1 MVGRLLAHTHSRSA
15 VFGGDDLTDANLPPP
30 STLAA
35 QLVRNHVE
43 TARGVHQPDT
53 TVPFRQ
59 LLQELLNKTSVPE
72 TDVEVNHK
80 LIKVVVEAGLDVLFQ
95 DNPFPQWGFL
105 LPQAVDSLAV
115 IQSTIQRQP
124 EILFQGG
131 PQPNLEQHPHL
142 LLWLFPKL
150 LMISKHSKG
159 DQLQASLASLL
170 SSLVLALSKTLDLWP
185 HAKAVLHM
193 LRDCV
198 TDVFLLLQDNRI
210 FSKSSPQ
217 VPGVLLPPAR
227 STSSAWP
234 ATEDE
239 SALLLGHQIITND
252 ALSAIRIQLLL
263 VSTLRD
269 IASTRA
275 ALSQFQTST
284 VPLHKWLFDS
294 VGCLSRILF
303 QHKSWLDQHS
313 FFSLFALQIMR
324 LHNICLNGSIDASP
338 RSRISYLLGNLCEF
352 CSKLIVYEG
361 KSPLDNEL
369 QRKLASTLELL
380 VDRLNSD
387 YAYIIEE
394 FLLPSIRVFALDTSK
409 FETATESLRQVLEKY
424 LSRHD
429 TKGQVFGQNGSADQ
443 ADTVMRDD
451 APLPSNEA
459 TFSQPAPSSR
469 SLRVGLVSASKPDH
483 MSNGQSED
491 LYQTLK
497 RRVAILLGR
506 ESDTTPGGQ
515 KHDAVTCY
523 ASMPEEQRSKFWRMI
538 GSCACAATNNMH
550 NGRCSVCDGDRRLRQ
565 EPAKNTW
572 EENDRSEDWTEM
584 FLLLTELF
592 ESQDLQLSNRDRV
605 LAILAIR
612 SLVLHNK
619 DPTYLDLGNSFLAEW
634 CLKYLH
640 SSSRELRIAA
650 GRTLATFL
658 REGLPVD
665 LRNKN
670 RQLALNFL
678 RALSTKDIVGQHET
692 LILAWGRVAVVC
704 GEKELNLALL
714 RLVDYLGHPN
724 SLVCSV
730 AYSEL
735 EDIAETLS
743 LSPQTLLKPFYRS
756 IAVAVVQDL
765 TTKPQK
771 AQQLAEFLGMSVSHF
786 LLLTQRDTV
795 PFLVLT
801 RKKDILQ
808 RIASARSAETNIQ
821 DMCLQPPANLAAVI
835 STLLFQ
841 PSSDVEGNATR
852 CLAEVAPGFQS
863 SDLGSLV
870 RSNPV
875 LIACEM
881 LKAAGDEDESN
892 ASKAQQAIQIFA
904 MLVEGKPSHSK
915 PNAKTSRMVVSFFE
929 AHVLGIMTEF
939 SNSIDNALS
948 LSSSEKLRCV
958 KAIEQMI
965 ILAKSKVSVALP
977 QIRACLQS
985 AIDQPKLQDSALSA
999 WLTMV
1004 NVLEGDDVADMVDH
1018 TFALV
1023 AQHWNDL
1030 SSTLQ
1035 MKTHDTISE
1044 ILKTHS
1050 NVIREKL
1057 MTIPSL
1063 ASIPLM
1069 SKIGGEIQR
1078 LKKDERPEVHLRA
1091 FAKRLHDENVAIV
1104 TQGLRELVPWL
1115 GENQGF
1121 VHEAAVSEQPKT
1133 AIADIMRALLDVCT
1147 KYANTD
1153 SAVVDL
1159 SAQCIGIIGCLDPNR
1174 IDMISSKRQVLVL
1187 SNFEKASEVINWVA
1201 IMLEDVLVPAF
1212 KSSTN
1217 ARDQGFLAYVMQELV
1232 RFCGFNEAAAAR
1244 LRPSQ
1249 AGPAYNRWTEMT
1261 ESVRNTLTPFLSSRY
1276 LLNSNS
1282 SVQPGKRNYPVFA
1295 VGKRYSTWLREWAYD
1310 MLWRGKGDNAEMIF
1324 PILARIITR
1333 HDISIASFLLP
1344 YVALNIVLGGTV
1356 QEAKDVGIEMLTVL
1370 SSESLVES
1378 EREALRQCSEN
1389 VFTVLDYMSKWLQ
1402 EKKRTMA
1409 AHRTAAM
1416 RAGHALSEV
1425 EEAKDKGQ
1433 IESVESVI
1441 RSIPADII
1449 AQRAMECGS
1458 YARALFHWESYIR
1471 DQSQRQG
1478 NQDAKEHDAMFQ
1490 RLHSIYSQI
1499 DEPDGLDGISAHL
1512 NILSPEQQAF
1522 QHQRTGRWSAA
1533 QSWYELE
1540 LIKSP
1545 SNTNRQIDLLS
1556 CLRESGQYDQVLRYA
1571 SYYKGNSNAGEKS
1584 PLLSYMTEACW
1595 ITERFDTLKETLSG
1609 LPEENQ
1615 NDFNVGVGKVLLA
1628 MQEKDQDS
1636 TSIMINK
1643 LRNIVVK
1650 GITSVSG
1657 SSLQACHDVL
1667 LKLHIVYEIGALSGV
1682 LDVPSTQDSPS
1693 ASILG
1698 VMDKRLAVVGAYI
1711 TDKQYLLGIRR
1722 AVMRLSSVDFSDVS
1736 IGTSWLTTAR
1746 LARKTNVSSI
1756 AHYAVLNAF
1765 SCGDDAAK
1773 IEHARLLWKDDQHRQ
1788 AIQSLEG
1795 AIASNTFATYD
1806 QRMVDTSNPEEAQQ
1820 KQNMLS
1826 ARAHLLLAKWLDASG
1841 QTQATKI
1848 ASKYQYAARHHSR
1861 WEKGHYYLGKHYNML
1876 LDAAKILP
1884 ISKQPENYITGE
1896 LTKLVIENYLRSVP
1910 FGSKYWYQT
1919 IPKIITLWL
1928 DLGMECMQRTRN
1940 DAQAEVTAKRSH
1952 FLDLIHKQMRKYF
1965 DRIPPYIFYNAL
1977 PQMISRITHP
1987 NPKVYEILQMI
1998 ISKIVSSHP
2007 SQALWF
2013 LLAVCKASV
2022 PDRASRGVA
2031 IINKLKDPKTRPK
2044 NESASLDLRIMITHG
2059 QKLSDG
2065 LLQAC
2070 EIHIETRSANVSLSK
2085 DLNFNHKLAPNPLV
2099 IPLESTLTANAP
2111 VVQDAFH
2118 IRKFVAFAQERITI
2132 QSFSD
2137 EVLVLNSLQRPRKL
2151 TVRGSDGKQYGLLC
2165 KPKDDL
2171 RKDQRLMEFN
2181 TMINR
2186 ALRRDTES
2194 SKRRLYIK
2202 TYGVTPLSE
2211 ESGTIE
2217 WVEGIKP
2224 LRDILLKLYQ
2234 RKGVQPNYNELRV
2247 FLSEA
2252 SASPAN
2258 VDIFNEKV
2266 LKVFPSILHEWFAE
2280 MFPEPDSWFAA
2291 RLRYARS
2298 AAVMSMVGHV
2308 LGLGDRHGENI
2319 LLQEDTGG
2327 VFHVDFNCLFDKGLT
2342 FEKPELV
2349 PFRLTHNMIA
2359 AMGAYG
2365 YEGPFRKSA
2374 ELTLGLLRQHQ
2385 DTLMN
2390 ILETFLHDPTTDF
2403 IGKKKRTT
2411 PGVPDTPQEVLE
2423 SISQKLKGFLRGETV
2438 PLSVEGH
2445 VNALIGQATDPW
2457 NLCQMYIGWCAFL

>member
-1 MVGRLLAHTHSRSA
+1 MVGRLLAHSHGRGAAS
-15 VFGGDDLTDANLPPP
+15 FGGDDLTDANLPPP

-35 QLVRNHVE
+35 QLVKNHVD
-43 TARGVHQPDT
+43 TARGLNQEDT
-53 TVPFRQ
+53 TVTFRQ
-59 LLQELLNKTSVPE
+59 LLQEILNKTSVPE
-72 TDVEVNHK
+72 TDVDVNHK
-80 LIKVVVEAGLDVLFQ
+80 LIKVVVEAGLDVLFH
-95 DNPFPQWGFL
+95 DDPFAQWDFL
-105 LPQAVDSLAV
+105 IPQAIDSLAV
-115 IQSTIQRQP
+115 IEFTIQRQP
-124 EILFQGG
+124 DILFHNASAT
-131 PQPNLEQHPHL
+131 PDQHPHL

-159 DQLQASLASLL
+159 PQLQHSLASLL
-170 SSLVLALSKTLDLWP
+170 CSLVLSLSKSLDLWP
-185 HAKAVLHM
+185 YAKALLQM
-193 LRDCV
+193 LRDCA
-198 TDVFLLLQDNRI
+198 TDLFSLLQDSRI
-210 FSKSSPQ
+210 FSKSAASIPT
-217 VPGVLLPPAR
+217 VLLPPVR
-227 STSSAWP
+227 NTLNVWP
-234 ATEDE
+234 QPEDNA
-239 SALLLGHQIITND
+239 ALSLGQQLSIND
-252 ALSAIRIQLLL
+252 PLSAIRIQLLL
-263 VSTLRD
+263 VSTLKN
-269 IASTRA
+269 IASAKSTLTR
-275 ALSQFQTST
+275 SQTST
-284 VPLHKWLFDS
+284 FPLYKWVSDS
-294 VGCLSRILF
+294 VAALSRILF
-303 QHKSWLDQHS
+303 QHKSWFEQHS
-313 FFSLFALQIMR
+313 FFSKFALQIVR
-324 LHNICLNGSIDASP
+324 LQNFVLDGSADPTTHN
-338 RSRISYLLGNLCEF
+338 RISYRLGSLCDS
-352 CSKLIVYEG
+352 CSKLIIHDG
-361 KSPLDNEL
+361 NSLHDDEL
-369 QRKLASTLELL
+369 QKELASTIEKLINLYDAE
-380 VDRLNSD
+380 
-387 YAYIIEE
+387 YGYIIEE
-394 FLLPSIRVFALDTSK
+394 FLLPSVRALARDSSK
-409 FETATESLRQVLEKY
+409 FEALDEILQRVVRQCLESHDKRDEADVIMSDDTSELQPKVLALQPATKRRRLQVLRG
-424 LSRHD
+424 S
-429 TKGQVFGQNGSADQ
+429 GQKA
-443 ADTVMRDD
+443 
-451 APLPSNEA
+451 
-459 TFSQPAPSSR
+459 SS
-469 SLRVGLVSASKPDH
+469 SE
-483 MSNGQSED
+483 SED
-491 LYQTLK
+491 IYQKLK
-497 RRVAILLGR
+497 RRLATFLAKG
-506 ESDTTPGGQ
+506 DTMATN
-515 KHDAVTCY
+515 DYDVVTNY
-523 ASMPEEQRSKFWRMI
+523 ASMTDEQRSMFWRTI
-538 GSCACAATNNMH
+538 GSCACAATNNFH
-550 NGRCSVCDGDRRLRQ
+550 NSQCSICDGERRLRH
-565 EPAKNTW
+565 EPDKNTW
-572 EENDRSEDWTEM
+572 EENNRADDWNELFQM
-584 FLLLTELF
+584 LTELF
-592 ESQDLQLSNRDRV
+592 ESQDLHLSDRHRV

-612 SLVLHNK
+612 SIVLHNRN
-619 DPTYLDLGNSFLAEW
+619 PRELDLGTSFLGEY
-634 CLKYLH
+634 CLKYLQ

-650 GRTLATFL
+650 GRTMAAFL
-658 REGLPVD
+658 REGLPIEI
-665 LRNKN
+665 RNKN
-670 RQLALNFL
+670 RQVALNFL

-692 LILAWGRVAVVC
+692 LILAWGRVAVSRVC

-724 SLVCSV
+724 SLICSL

-735 EDIAETLS
+735 EDIAEALS

-756 IAVAVVQDL
+756 IAVAVIQDL

-771 AQQLAEFLGMSVSHF
+771 AQQLSEFLGMSVSHF

-801 RKKDILQ
+801 KKKDILR
-808 RIASARSAETNIQ
+808 RIASARSAETSIQ
-821 DMCLQPPANLAAVI
+821 DICLQPPANLAAVI
-835 STLLFQ
+835 STLLYQ

-852 CLAEVAPGFQS
+852 CLAEIAPGFQN
-863 SDLGSLV
+863 SDLGSLI
-870 RSNPV
+870 RSDPV

-881 LKAAGDEDESN
+881 LKTAGDEDDSN
-892 ASKAQQAIQIFA
+892 ASKQAQQAIQIFT
-904 MLVEGKPSHSK
+904 MLVEGKPSHTKSS
-915 PNAKTSRMVVSFFE
+915 AKTNRMVISFFE
-929 AHVLGIMTEF
+929 AHILGIMTEF
-939 SNSIDNALS
+939 SNSIDNTLS
-948 LSSSEKLRCV
+948 LSTSEKLRCV

-985 AIDQPKLQDSALSA
+985 AIDQRQLQESALSA
-999 WLTMV
+999 WLTLV
-1004 NVLEGDDVADMVDH
+1004 SVLEGDDVADMIDH

-1023 AQHWNDL
+1023 AQHWDGL
-1030 SSTLQ
+1030 SSPLQ
-1035 MKTHDTISE
+1035 KKIHDTISE
-1044 ILKTHS
+1044 IVKTHS

-1069 SKIGGEIQR
+1069 SKIGLEIQR
-1078 LKKDERPEVHLRA
+1078 LRKDERPDVHLRA

-1121 VHEAAVSEQPKT
+1121 VHEAAVSEQPKA
-1133 AIADIMRALLDVCT
+1133 AIADVMRALLDVCT
-1147 KYANTD
+1147 KYADHD
-1153 SAVVDL
+1153 STVVDL
-1159 SAQCIGIIGCLDPNR
+1159 GAQCIGIIGCLDPNSV
-1174 IDMISSKRQVLVL
+1174 DMSSSKRQVLVL

-1201 IMLEDVLVPAF
+1201 VMLEDVLVPAF
-1212 KSSTN
+1212 RSSTN

-1232 RFCGFNEAAAAR
+1232 RFCGFNEAATAR

-1249 AGPAYNRWTEMT
+1249 AGPAHNRWAEMT

-1282 SVQPGKRNYPVFA
+1282 SVQPGKRNYPVFGI
-1295 VGKRYSTWLREWAYD
+1295 GKRHSTWLREWAYD
-1310 MLWRGKGDNAEMIF
+1310 MMWRGKGDNAEMVF
-1324 PILARIITR
+1324 PILARIINR

-1356 QEAKDVGIEMLTVL
+1356 QEAKDVGVEMLTVL
-1370 SSESLVES
+1370 STESSVES
-1378 EREALRQCSEN
+1378 EKEALRQCSEN
-1389 VFTVLDYMSKWLQ
+1389 VFAVLDYMSKWLQ

-1409 AHRTAAM
+1409 AYRTAAL
-1416 RAGHALSEV
+1416 RAGHAPSEI
-1425 EEAKDKGQ
+1425 EEAKDIGQ

-1441 RSIPADII
+1441 NSIPADII

-1471 DQSQRQG
+1471 SESRRQT
-1478 NQDAKEHDAMFQ
+1478 NQNAKEHDAMFQ

-1533 QSWYELE
+1533 QSWYEFE
-1540 LIKSP
+1540 LVKEPYNAS
-1545 SNTNRQIDLLS
+1545 RQIDLLS
-1556 CLRESGQYDQVLRYA
+1556 CLRESGQHDQVLRYA
-1571 SYYKGNSNAGEKS
+1571 SFYNQKSNQGDKGT
-1584 PLLSYMTEACW
+1584 LLSYITEACW
-1595 ITERFDTLKETLSG
+1595 TTERFDTLKESLAGLSA
-1609 LPEENQ
+1609 ETQ
-1615 NDFNVGVGKVLLA
+1615 TDFNVGVARVLLA
-1628 MQEKDQDS
+1628 MQEKDQDEV
-1636 TSIMINK
+1636 SIRVNK

-1667 LKLHIVYEIGALSGV
+1667 LKLHIVYEIGALSGAI
-1682 LDVPSTQDSPS
+1682 DVPAAQDT
-1693 ASILG
+1693 AATSILA
-1698 VMDKRLAVVGAYI
+1698 VMDKRLAVIGSYI
-1711 TDKQYLLGIRR
+1711 SDKQYLLGIRR
-1722 AVMRLSSVDFSDVS
+1722 AVMRLSSVDFSSVS
-1736 IGTSWLTTAR
+1736 IGSSWLMTAR
-1746 LARKTNVSSI
+1746 LARKTNVSAV
-1756 AHYAVLNAF
+1756 AHNAILNAF

-1841 QTQATKI
+1841 QTQATKV
-1848 ASKYQYAARHHSR
+1848 ASKYQYAARHYSR

-1876 LDAAKILP
+1876 LDAGKTLP
-1884 ISKQPENYITGE
+1884 VHKQSEPFLSGE

-1928 DLGMECMQRTRN
+1928 DLGMDCMQRTRN
-1940 DAQAEVTAKRSH
+1940 DQADVTAKRSH
-1952 FLDLIHKQMRKYF
+1952 WLDAIHKQMRKYF

-1987 NPKVYEILQMI
+1987 NPKVYEVLAMI
-1998 ISKIVSSHP
+1998 IQKIVSTHP

-2013 LLAVCKASV
+2013 LLAVCKASAS
-2022 PDRASRGVA
+2022 DRASRGVA
-2031 IINKLKDPKTRPK
+2031 IINKLKDPKNRPK
-2044 NESASLDLRIMITHG
+2044 NESAGLDLRMMITHG

-2151 TVRGSDGKQYGLLC
+2151 TVRGSDGKLYGLLC

-2186 ALRRDTES
+2186 ALKRDTES

-2252 SASPAN
+2252 SSNIAN
-2258 VDIFNEKV
+2258 VDIFTEKV
-2266 LKVFPSILHEWFAE
+2266 LSVFPSILHEWFAE

-2411 PGVPDTPQEVLE
+2411 PGVPDTPQEVLD
-2423 SISQKLKGFLRGETV
+2423 SISGKLKGFLRGETV

-2445 VNALIGQATDPW
+2445 VSALIQQATDPW

>member
-1 MVGRLLAHTHSRSA
+1 MVGRLLANSHNRANAS
-15 VFGGDDLTDANLPPP
+15 FGGDDLTDANLPPP

-43 TARGVHQPDT
+43 TARGVQQTDT
-53 TVPFRQ
+53 TATFRQ
-59 LLQELLNKTSVPE
+59 LLQELLNKNSAPE
-72 TDVEVNHK
+72 SDLEVNHK

-95 DNPFPQWGFL
+95 DDPFPQWDFL

-115 IQSTIQRQP
+115 IQSTIQTQP
-124 EILFQGG
+124 DILFHHAS
-131 PQPNLEQHPHL
+131 PSNPEQHPHL

-150 LMISKHSKG
+150 LMVAKHSKG
-159 DQLQASLASLL
+159 DQLQGPLASLL
-170 SSLVLALSKTLDLWP
+170 SSLVMSLTKTLDLWP
-185 HAKAVLHM
+185 HAKALLQM
-193 LRDCV
+193 LRDCI
-198 TDVFLLLQDNRI
+198 TDILLLLQDSRA
-210 FSKSSPQ
+210 FSKPSSQ
-217 VPGVLLPPAR
+217 VPPVLLPPAR
-227 STSSAWP
+227 STFGAWP
-234 ATEDE
+234 TPKN
-239 SALLLGHQIITND
+239 SVALTLGHQLSIND
-252 ALSAIRIQLLL
+252 ALSATRIQLLL
-263 VSTLRD
+263 ISALRNIATAKFTL
-269 IASTRA
+269 TR
-275 ALSQFQTST
+275 LQTST
-284 VPLHKWLFDS
+284 FPLHKWIFDS
-294 VGCLSRILF
+294 VTSMNRILF
-303 QHKSWLDQHS
+303 QNKSWFEQQL
-313 FFSLFALQIMR
+313 FFSQFALQVVR
-324 LHNICLNGSIDASP
+324 LQTFVLNGPSDPTARNRVAYMLSSVCECC
-338 RSRISYLLGNLCEF
+338 SR
-352 CSKLIVYEG
+352 LIMYEG
-361 KSPLDNEL
+361 RSPLDVGL
-369 QRKLASTLELL
+369 QQELASTINHM
-380 VDRLNSD
+380 VDCYAAD

-394 FLLPSIRVFALDTSK
+394 FLLPSVGAFARDTSK
-409 FETATESLRQVLEKY
+409 FEATSEPLRQVAEKC
-424 LSRHD
+424 SKMHD
-429 TKGQVFGQNGSADQ
+429 MNNQITERT
-443 ADTVMRDD
+443 DTIMSDHDLQTHIETPV
-451 APLPSNEA
+451 LP
-459 TFSQPAPSSR
+459 TQPSSQFLAHPK
-469 SLRVGLVSASKPDH
+469 SLRAGLHNACSPTPKVSNVHSGDP
-483 MSNGQSED
+483 
-491 LYQTLK
+491 YQTL
-497 RRVAILLGR
+497 RRKVAILMGKGDTNGR
-506 ESDTTPGGQ
+506 Q
-515 KHDAVTCY
+515 NDAVTCY
-523 ASMPEEQRSKFWRMI
+523 ASMSEDQQTMFWQIVR
-538 GSCACAATNNMH
+538 SCACAATNNLH
-550 NGRCSVCDGDRRLRQ
+550 SGKCSVCDGDHRLRQ
-565 EPAKNTW
+565 EPDRNTW
-572 EENDRSEDWTEM
+572 EDNDRAEDWTEM
-584 FLLLTELF
+584 FLMLTELF
-592 ESQDLQLSNRDRV
+592 ESQDLQLSNRHRV
-605 LAILAIR
+605 LAILAVR
-612 SLVLHNK
+612 SIVLHNR

-640 SSSRELRIAA
+640 SSSRELRLAA
-650 GRTLATFL
+650 GRTLAAFL
-658 REGLPVD
+658 REGLPVE

-724 SLVCSV
+724 SLVCSL

-756 IAVAVVQDL
+756 IAVAVIQDL

-771 AQQLAEFLGMSVSHF
+771 AQQLSEFLGMSVSHF
-786 LLLTQRDTV
+786 LLLTQKDTV

-801 RKKDILQ
+801 RKKDVLQ
-808 RIASARSAETNIQ
+808 RVASARSANTSIQ

-835 STLLFQ
+835 STLLYQ

-852 CLAEVAPGFQS
+852 CLAEIAPGFQS
-863 SDLGSLV
+863 SDLGSLA

-881 LKAAGDEDESN
+881 LKTAGDEDELN
-892 ASKAQQAIQIFA
+892 APKAQQAIQIFI

-915 PNAKTSRMVVSFFE
+915 QNAKANRVVVGFFE
-929 AHVLGIMTEF
+929 AHILGIMTEF
-939 SNSIDNALS
+939 SNSIDNSLS

-958 KAIEQMI
+958 RAIEQMI

-985 AIDQPKLQDSALSA
+985 AIDQPKLQESALSA
-999 WLTMV
+999 WLTLV
-1004 NVLEGDDVADMVDH
+1004 AVLEGDDFADMVDH

-1023 AQHWNDL
+1023 AQHWNGL
-1030 SSTLQ
+1030 SSSLQ
-1035 MKTHDTISE
+1035 MNIHDTISE
-1044 ILKTHS
+1044 MVKTHS

-1069 SKIGGEIQR
+1069 SKIGLEIQR
-1078 LKKDERPEVHLRA
+1078 LKKDERPDVHLRA

-1104 TQGLRELVPWL
+1104 TQGLLELVPWL

-1121 VHEAAVSEQPKT
+1121 VHEAAVSEQPKA
-1133 AIADIMRALLDVCT
+1133 AIADVMRALLDVCT
-1147 KYANTD
+1147 RYANHD
-1153 SAVVDL
+1153 STVVDL
-1159 SAQCIGIIGCLDPNR
+1159 SAQCIGIIGCLDANSVE
-1174 IDMISSKRQVLVL
+1174 MSSSKRQVLVL

-1212 KSSTN
+1212 RSSTN

-1232 RFCGFNEAAAAR
+1232 RFCGFNEAATAR

-1276 LLNSNS
+1276 LLKIS
-1282 SVQPGKRNYPVFA
+1282 SEQPGKRDYPVFVA
-1295 VGKRYSTWLREWAYD
+1295 GKCHSTWLREWAYD
-1310 MLWRGKGDNAEMIF
+1310 MMWRGKGDNAEMVF
-1324 PILARIITR
+1324 PILARIINR

-1344 YVALNIVLGGTV
+1344 YAALNIVLGGTV
-1356 QEAKDVGIEMLTVL
+1356 QEAKDVGVEMLTVL
-1370 SSESLVES
+1370 STESVVES
-1378 EREALRQCSEN
+1378 ERVSLRQCSEN
-1389 VFTVLDYMSKWLQ
+1389 VFAVLDYMSKWLQ

-1409 AHRTAAM
+1409 SYRTAAI
-1416 RAGHALSEV
+1416 RAGHPISEM
-1425 EEAKDKGQ
+1425 EEVKDVGQ

-1458 YARALFHWESYIR
+1458 YARALFHWESHIR
-1471 DQSQRQG
+1471 EQSQRQEK
-1478 NQDAKEHDAMFQ
+1478 QDAKEHDAMFQ

-1512 NILSPEQQAF
+1512 NILSPEQQAY

-1540 LIKSP
+1540 LIKKP
-1545 SNTNRQIDLLS
+1545 SDTNRQIDLLS

-1571 SYYKGNSNAGEKS
+1571 SYYNSNPSQAEKN
-1584 PLLSYMTEACW
+1584 PLLSYITEACW
-1595 ITERFDTLKETLSG
+1595 TTERFDTLKEVLAG

-1615 NDFNVGVGKVLLA
+1615 SEFNVGVAKVLLA
-1628 MQEKDQDS
+1628 MQEKNQDEVS
-1636 TSIMINK
+1636 NTINN
-1643 LRNIVVK
+1643 LRNSVVK
-1650 GITSVSG
+1650 GVTSVSG

-1667 LKLHIVYEIGALSGV
+1667 LKLHIVYEIGALSGATK
-1682 LDVPSTQDSPS
+1682 VPTTQEPGPT
-1693 ASILG
+1693 SILA
-1698 VMDKRLAVVGAYI
+1698 VMDKRLAVVGSYI
-1711 TDKQYLLGIRR
+1711 SDKQYLLGIRR
-1722 AVMRLSSVDFSDVS
+1722 AVMRLSNIDFSSVS

-1746 LARKTNVSSI
+1746 LARKTNVSTI

-1795 AIASNTFATYD
+1795 AIASDTFATYD
-1806 QRMVDTSNPEEAQQ
+1806 QRMMDTSNPEEAQQ

-1841 QTQATKI
+1841 QTQATKVTV
-1848 ASKYQYAARHHSR
+1848 KYQYAARHYSR

-1876 LDAAKILP
+1876 LDAGKTLPVAKQSDHF
-1884 ISKQPENYITGE
+1884 ISGE

-1928 DLGMECMQRTRN
+1928 DLGMECMQRTRS
-1940 DAQAEVTAKRSH
+1940 DGQAEVTAKRSH
-1952 FLDLIHKQMRKYF
+1952 WLDAVHKQMRKYF

-1987 NPKVYEILQMI
+1987 NPKVYEVLQMI
-1998 ISKIVSSHP
+1998 ISKIVSTHP

-2022 PDRASRGVA
+2022 PDRASRGTA
-2031 IINKLKDPKTRPK
+2031 IISKLKDPKNRPK
-2044 NESASLDLRIMITHG
+2044 NESAGLDLRVMITHG

-2070 EIHIETRSANVSLSK
+2070 EIHIETRSANVGLSK

-2118 IRKFVAFAQERITI
+2118 IRKFVAFSQERITI

-2186 ALRRDTES
+2186 ALKRDTES
-2194 SKRRLYIK
+2194 NKRRLYIK

-2252 SASPAN
+2252 SANPAN
-2258 VDIFNEKV
+2258 VDIFTDKV
-2266 LKVFPSILHEWFAE
+2266 LKVFPSILHEWFTE

-2411 PGVPDTPQEVLE
+2411 PGVPDTPQEVLD
-2423 SISQKLKGFLRGETV
+2423 SISSKLKGFLRGETI

>member
-1 MVGRLLAHTHSRSA
+1 M
-15 VFGGDDLTDANLPPP
+15 
-30 STLAA
+30 
-35 QLVRNHVE
+35 
-43 TARGVHQPDT
+43 
-53 TVPFRQ
+53 
-59 LLQELLNKTSVPE
+59 
-72 TDVEVNHK
+72 
-80 LIKVVVEAGLDVLFQ
+80 
-95 DNPFPQWGFL
+95 
-105 LPQAVDSLAV
+105 
-115 IQSTIQRQP
+115 
-124 EILFQGG
+124 
-131 PQPNLEQHPHL
+131 
-142 LLWLFPKL
+142 
-150 LMISKHSKG
+150 
-159 DQLQASLASLL
+159 
-170 SSLVLALSKTLDLWP
+170 
-185 HAKAVLHM
+185 
-193 LRDCV
+193 
-198 TDVFLLLQDNRI
+198 
-210 FSKSSPQ
+210 
-217 VPGVLLPPAR
+217 
-227 STSSAWP
+227 
-234 ATEDE
+234 
-239 SALLLGHQIITND
+239 
-252 ALSAIRIQLLL
+252 
-263 VSTLRD
+263 
-269 IASTRA
+269 
-275 ALSQFQTST
+275 
-284 VPLHKWLFDS
+284 
-294 VGCLSRILF
+294 
-303 QHKSWLDQHS
+303 
-313 FFSLFALQIMR
+313 
-324 LHNICLNGSIDASP
+324 
-338 RSRISYLLGNLCEF
+338 
-352 CSKLIVYEG
+352 
-361 KSPLDNEL
+361 
-369 QRKLASTLELL
+369 
-380 VDRLNSD
+380 
-387 YAYIIEE
+387 
-394 FLLPSIRVFALDTSK
+394 
-409 FETATESLRQVLEKY
+409 
-424 LSRHD
+424 
-429 TKGQVFGQNGSADQ
+429 
-443 ADTVMRDD
+443 
-451 APLPSNEA
+451 
-459 TFSQPAPSSR
+459 
-469 SLRVGLVSASKPDH
+469 
-483 MSNGQSED
+483 
-491 LYQTLK
+491 
-497 RRVAILLGR
+497 
-506 ESDTTPGGQ
+506 
-515 KHDAVTCY
+515 
-523 ASMPEEQRSKFWRMI
+523 
-538 GSCACAATNNMH
+538 
-550 NGRCSVCDGDRRLRQ
+550 
-565 EPAKNTW
+565 
-572 EENDRSEDWTEM
+572 
-584 FLLLTELF
+584 LTELF
-592 ESQDLQLSNRDRV
+592 ESQDLQLSDRNRV

-612 SLVLHNK
+612 SIVLHNRN
-619 DPTYLDLGNSFLAEW
+619 PNELELGKSFLAES

-640 SSSRELRIAA
+640 SSSRELRVAA
-650 GRTLATFL
+650 GRTLAAFL
-658 REGLPVD
+658 REGLPTEI
-665 LRNKN
+665 RNNN
-670 RQLALNFL
+670 RQVALKFL
-678 RALSTKDIVGQHET
+678 RALSTKDIIGQHET

-724 SLVCSV
+724 SLICSL

-743 LSPQTLLKPFYRS
+743 FSPQTLLKPFYRS
-756 IAVAVVQDL
+756 VAVAVIQDL

-771 AQQLAEFLGMSVSHF
+771 AQQLSEFLGMSVSHF

-801 RKKDILQ
+801 KKKDILQ
-808 RIASARSAETNIQ
+808 RIASARSAETSIQ
-821 DMCLQPPANLAAVI
+821 DICLQPPANLAAVI
-835 STLLFQ
+835 STLLYQ
-841 PSSDVEGNATR
+841 SSGDVEGNATR

-863 SDLGSLV
+863 NDLGSLV

-881 LKAAGDEDESN
+881 LKTAGDEDASN
-892 ASKAQQAIQIFA
+892 ASKAHQAIQIFA
-904 MLVEGKPSHSK
+904 MLVEGKPTHSK
-915 PNAKTSRMVVSFFE
+915 PNAKTNRMIISFFE
-929 AHVLGIMTEF
+929 AHILGIMTEF
-939 SNSIDNALS
+939 SNSIDNTLS
-948 LSSSEKLRCV
+948 LSPSEKLRCV

-985 AIDQPKLQDSALSA
+985 AIDQPQLQEAALSA
-999 WLTMV
+999 WLTLV
-1004 NVLEGDDVADMVDH
+1004 QVLEGDDVADMVDH

-1023 AQHWNDL
+1023 AQHWDGL
-1030 SSTLQ
+1030 SSVLQ
-1035 MKTHDTISE
+1035 MKIHDTISGMV
-1044 ILKTHS
+1044 KTHS

-1069 SKIGGEIQR
+1069 SKIGLEIQR

-1121 VHEAAVSEQPKT
+1121 VHEAAVSEQPKAT
-1133 AIADIMRALLDVCT
+1133 IANLMRALLDVCT
-1147 KYANTD
+1147 RYADHD
-1153 SAVVDL
+1153 STVVDL
-1159 SAQCIGIIGCLDPNR
+1159 SAQCIGIIGCLDPNNV
-1174 IDMISSKRQVLVL
+1174 DMSSSKRQVLVL
-1187 SNFEKASEVINWVA
+1187 SNFEKATEVINWVA

-1212 KSSTN
+1212 RSSTN
-1217 ARDQGFLAYVMQELV
+1217 ARDQSFLAYVMQELV
-1232 RFCGFNEAAAAR
+1232 RFCGFNEAATAR

-1249 AGPAYNRWTEMT
+1249 AGPAHNRWSEMT

-1276 LLNSNS
+1276 LLNSSS
-1282 SVQPGKRNYPVFA
+1282 SVQPKKRSYPVFA
-1295 VGKRYSTWLREWAYD
+1295 IEKRHSTWLREWAYD
-1310 MLWRGKGDNAEMIF
+1310 MLWRGKGDNAEMVF

-1356 QEAKDVGIEMLTVL
+1356 QEAKDIGVEMLTVL
-1370 SSESLVES
+1370 STESIVES
-1378 EREALRQCSEN
+1378 EKEALRQCSEN
-1389 VFTVLDYMSKWLQ
+1389 VFAVLDYMSKWLQ

-1409 AHRTAAM
+1409 AYRTAAL
-1416 RAGHALSEV
+1416 RAGHPPSEL
-1425 EEAKDKGQ
+1425 EEVKDVGQ
-1433 IESVESVI
+1433 IESVESII

-1471 DQSQRQG
+1471 SESQRQT

-1533 QSWYELE
+1533 QSWYEFE
-1540 LIKSP
+1540 LVKEP
-1545 SNTNRQIDLLS
+1545 SNISRQIDLLS
-1556 CLRESGQYDQVLRYA
+1556 CLKESGQYDQVLRYA
-1571 SYYKGNSNAGEKS
+1571 SFYNGNSSQGGKNT
-1584 PLLSYMTEACW
+1584 LLSYITEACW
-1595 ITERFDTLKETLSG
+1595 TTERFDTLKDALSD
-1609 LPEENQ
+1609 LSEESQ
-1615 NDFNVGVGKVLLA
+1615 TDFNVGVARVLLA
-1628 MQEKDQDS
+1628 MQEKKQDAVS
-1636 TSIMINK
+1636 AMVNN
-1643 LRNIVVK
+1643 LRNTVVK
-1650 GITSVSG
+1650 GITSVSA

-1667 LKLHIVYEIGALSGV
+1667 LKLHIVYEIGALSGAV
-1682 LDVPSTQDSPS
+1682 HVPVAQDPAAS
-1693 ASILG
+1693 SILA
-1698 VMDKRLAVVGAYI
+1698 VMDKRLAVVGSYI
-1711 TDKQYLLGIRR
+1711 SDKQYLLGIRR
-1722 AVMRLSSVDFSDVS
+1722 AVMRLSSVDFSKVS
-1736 IGTSWLTTAR
+1736 IGSSWLTTAR
-1746 LARKTNVSSI
+1746 LARKTNVSTV

-1765 SCGDDAAK
+1765 NCGDDAAK

-1788 AIQSLEG
+1788 AIRSLEG
-1795 AIASNTFATYD
+1795 AIASNTFATHD
-1806 QRMVDTSNPEEAQQ
+1806 QKAIDTSNSDEAQQ

-1841 QTQATKI
+1841 QTQATKVVV
-1848 ASKYQYAARHHSR
+1848 KYQYAARHYSR

-1876 LDAAKILP
+1876 LDASKTLP
-1884 ISKQPENYITGE
+1884 AHKQSDPFVSGE

-1928 DLGMECMQRTRN
+1928 DLGMDCIQKTRN
-1940 DAQAEVTAKRSH
+1940 DAQSEVMVKRSSW
-1952 FLDLIHKQMRKYF
+1952 LDAIHKQMKKYF

-1987 NPKVYEILQMI
+1987 NTKVYEVLSTI
-1998 ISKIVSSHP
+1998 IQKIVTAHP

-2013 LLAVCKASV
+2013 VLAVCKASA

-2031 IINKLKDPKTRPK
+2031 IINKLKDPKNRPK
-2044 NESASLDLRIMITHG
+2044 NESAGLDLRVMITHG

-2186 ALRRDTES
+2186 ALKRDTES

-2247 FLSEA
+2247 FLGEA
-2252 SASPAN
+2252 SANPAN
-2258 VDIFNEKV
+2258 VDIFTEKV

-2411 PGVPDTPQEVLE
+2411 VGVPETPQEVLD
-2423 SISQKLKGFLRGETV
+2423 SVSGKLKGFLRGETV

>member
-1 MVGRLLAHTHSRSA
+1 MVGRLLAHSHGRGAASI
-15 VFGGDDLTDANLPPP
+15 GGDDLTDANLPPP

-35 QLVRNHVE
+35 QLVKNHVD
-43 TARGVHQPDT
+43 TARGLNQPDT
-53 TVPFRQ
+53 TVTFRQ
-59 LLQELLNKTSVPE
+59 LLQEILSKSSVPE
-72 TDVEVNHK
+72 TDVDVNHK

-95 DNPFPQWGFL
+95 DDPFAQWDFL
-105 LPQAVDSLAV
+105 IPQAIDSLAV

-124 EILFQGG
+124 DILFHNASTNSDQ
-131 PQPNLEQHPHL
+131 NPHL

-150 LMISKHSKG
+150 LMLSKHPKG
-159 DQLQASLASLL
+159 AQLQESLVSLL
-170 SSLVLALSKTLDLWP
+170 SSLVLSLSKTLDLWP
-185 HAKAVLHM
+185 YAKALLTM
-193 LRDCV
+193 LRDCA
-198 TDVFLLLQDNRI
+198 TDLFVLLQDSRVC
-210 FSKSSPQ
+210 SKSAVQ
-217 VPGVLLPPAR
+217 VPAVLLPPVRNA
-227 STSSAWP
+227 
-234 ATEDE
+234 ELQKE
-239 SALLLGHQIITND
+239 L
-252 ALSAIRIQLLL
+252 
-263 VSTLRD
+263 
-269 IASTRA
+269 AS
-275 ALSQFQTST
+275 
-284 VPLHKWLFDS
+284 V
-294 VGCLSRILF
+294 V
-303 QHKSWLDQHS
+303 
-313 FFSLFALQIMR
+313 
-324 LHNICLNGSIDASP
+324 
-338 RSRISYLLGNLCEF
+338 E
-352 CSKLIVYEG
+352 KLI
-361 KSPLDNEL
+361 
-369 QRKLASTLELL
+369 
-380 VDRLNSD
+380 DRYD
-387 YAYIIEE
+387 AEYGYIIEE
-394 FLLPSIRVFALDTSK
+394 FLLPSFRAIAHNTSK
-409 FETATESLRQVLEKY
+409 FEAASGPLRRVVRQCLQ
-424 LSRHD
+424 RHD
-429 TKGQVFGQNGSADQ
+429 TNGHADV
-443 ADTVMRDD
+443 VMNDHIAQIYPELPTSRP
-451 APLPSNEA
+451 AKTKPLRRGLQGLCNPQDSL
-459 TFSQPAPSSR
+459 SS
-469 SLRVGLVSASKPDH
+469 
-483 MSNGQSED
+483 GQSED
-491 LYQTLK
+491 VYEKLK
-497 RRVAILLGR
+497 HRIAALLGKGTTT
-506 ESDTTPGGQ
+506 DT
-515 KHDAVTCY
+515 DSLDVASRY
-523 ASMPEEQRSKFWRMI
+523 AAMSEAQRSTFWEMV
-538 GSCACAATNNMH
+538 GSCACAATNNLH
-550 NGRCSVCDGDRRLRQ
+550 NGKCSFCDGDRRLQQ
-565 EPAKNTW
+565 EPEKNTW
-572 EENDRSEDWTEM
+572 EENDRATDWNEM
-584 FLLLTELF
+584 FLMLTELF
-592 ESQDLQLSNRDRV
+592 ESQDLQLSDRNRV
-605 LAILAIR
+605 LAILAVR
-612 SLVLHNK
+612 SIVLHNRN
-619 DPTYLDLGNSFLAEW
+619 PSQLELGTSFLAEW

-640 SSSRELRIAA
+640 SSSRELRVAA
-650 GRTLATFL
+650 GRTMAAFL
-658 REGLPVD
+658 REGLPIEI
-665 LRNKN
+665 RNKN
-670 RQLALNFL
+670 RQVALNFL

-724 SLVCSV
+724 SLICSL
-730 AYSEL
+730 AFSEL

-756 IAVAVVQDL
+756 IAVAVIQDL

-771 AQQLAEFLGMSVSHF
+771 AQQLSEFLGMS
-786 LLLTQRDTV
+786 
-795 PFLVLT
+795 
-801 RKKDILQ
+801 
-808 RIASARSAETNIQ
+808 
-821 DMCLQPPANLAAVI
+821 PPANLAAVI

-841 PSSDVEGNATR
+841 SSSDVEGNAIR
-852 CLAEVAPGFQS
+852 CLAEVAPGIQS
-863 SDLGSLV
+863 SDLGSLI

-881 LKAAGDEDESN
+881 LKTAGDEDESN
-892 ASKAQQAIQIFA
+892 ASKAQQAIQIFT

-915 PNAKTSRMVVSFFE
+915 PNAKANRKVISFFE
-929 AHVLGIMTEF
+929 AHILGIMTEF
-939 SNSIDNALS
+939 SNSIDNTLS
-948 LSSSEKLRCV
+948 LSPSEKLRCV

-965 ILAKSKVSVALP
+965 ILAKNKVSVALP

-985 AIDQPKLQDSALSA
+985 AIDQRKLQESALSA
-999 WLTMV
+999 WLTLV
-1004 NVLEGDDVADMVDH
+1004 SVLEGDDVADMVDH

-1023 AQHWNDL
+1023 AQHWDSL
-1030 SSTLQ
+1030 SSPLQ
-1035 MKTHDTISE
+1035 IKIHDTISE
-1044 ILKTHS
+1044 MVKTHS

-1069 SKIGGEIQR
+1069 SKIGLEIQR
-1078 LKKDERPEVHLRA
+1078 LKKDERPDVHLRA
-1091 FAKRLHDENVAIV
+1091 FAERLHDENVAIV

-1121 VHEAAVSEQPKT
+1121 VHEAAVSEQPKA
-1133 AIADIMRALLDVCT
+1133 AIADVMRALLDVCT
-1147 KYANTD
+1147 KYADHD
-1153 SAVVDL
+1153 STVVNL
-1159 SAQCIGIIGCLDPNR
+1159 SAQCIGIIGCLDPNSV
-1174 IDMISSKRQVLVL
+1174 DMSSSRRQVLVL

-1212 KSSTN
+1212 RSSTN

-1232 RFCGFNEAAAAR
+1232 RFCGFNEAATAR
-1244 LRPSQ
+1244 VRPSQ
-1249 AGPAYNRWTEMT
+1249 AGPAHSRWAEMP
-1261 ESVRNTLTPFLSSRY
+1261 ENVRNTLTPFLSSRY
-1276 LLNSNS
+1276 LLNSSS
-1282 SVQPGKRNYPVFA
+1282 SVQPGKRSYPVF
-1295 VGKRYSTWLREWAYD
+1295 VNGKRHSTWLREWAYD
-1310 MLWRGKGDNAEMIF
+1310 MMWRGKGDNAEMVF
-1324 PILARIITR
+1324 PILARIINR

-1356 QEAKDVGIEMLTVL
+1356 QEAKDVGVEMLTVL
-1370 SSESLVES
+1370 STESPVES
-1378 EREALRQCSEN
+1378 EKEALRQCSEN
-1389 VFTVLDYMSKWLQ
+1389 VFAVLDYMSKWLQ

-1409 AHRTAAM
+1409 AYRAAAL
-1416 RAGHALSEV
+1416 RAGHAPSEL
-1425 EEAKDKGQ
+1425 EEVKDVGQ

-1441 RSIPADII
+1441 NSIPADII

-1471 DQSQRQG
+1471 TESRKQT
-1478 NQDAKEHDAMFQ
+1478 NQNAKEHDAMFQ

-1512 NILSPEQQAF
+1512 NILSPEQEAF
-1522 QHQRTGRWSAA
+1522 QHQRAGRWSAA
-1533 QSWYELE
+1533 QSWYEFE
-1540 LIKSP
+1540 LIKEP
-1545 SNTNRQIDLLS
+1545 SNVSRQIDLLS

-1571 SYYKGNSNAGEKS
+1571 SFYKENSSQSDKGT
-1584 PLLSYMTEACW
+1584 LLSYITEACW
-1595 ITERFDTLKETLSG
+1595 TTERFDILKETLAG
-1609 LPEENQ
+1609 LSEDGQ
-1615 NDFNVGVGKVLLA
+1615 TDFNIGVARVLIA
-1628 MQEKDQDS
+1628 MQDKNQDAVS
-1636 TSIMINK
+1636 TMVNR

-1667 LKLHIVYEIGALSGV
+1667 LKLHIVYEIGALSGAI
-1682 LDVPSTQDSPS
+1682 DVPAAQDP
-1693 ASILG
+1693 AATSILA
-1698 VMDKRLAVVGAYI
+1698 VMDKRLNVIGSYI
-1711 TDKQYLLGIRR
+1711 SDKQYLLGIRR
-1722 AVMRLSSVDFSDVS
+1722 AVMRLSSVDFSSVS
-1736 IGTSWLTTAR
+1736 IGSSWLTTAR
-1746 LARKTNVSSI
+1746 LARKTNVSTV

-1806 QRMVDTSNPEEAQQ
+1806 QRMMDTSNPEEAQQ

-1841 QTQATKI
+1841 QTQATKVV
-1848 ASKYQYAARHHSR
+1848 SKYQYAARHYSR

-1876 LDAAKILP
+1876 LDAGKLLP
-1884 ISKQPENYITGE
+1884 SSKQSEPFVSGE

-1928 DLGMECMQRTRN
+1928 DLGMDCMQRTRN
-1940 DAQAEVTAKRSH
+1940 DVQADVTAKRSH
-1952 FLDLIHKQMRKYF
+1952 WLDAIHKQMRKYF

-1987 NPKVYEILQMI
+1987 NPKVYEVLSMI
-1998 ISKIVSSHP
+1998 IQKIVSTHP

-2013 LLAVCKASV
+2013 LLAVCKATAS
-2022 PDRASRGVA
+2022 DRASRGVA
-2031 IINKLKDPKTRPK
+2031 IINKLKDPKNRPK
-2044 NESASLDLRIMITHG
+2044 SESASLDLRLMISHG

-2186 ALRRDTES
+2186 ALKRDTES

-2252 SASPAN
+2252 SSNPAN
-2258 VDIFNEKV
+2258 VDIFTEKV

-2411 PGVPDTPQEVLE
+2411 PGVPETPQEVLD
-2423 SISQKLKGFLRGETV
+2423 SVSGKLKGFLRGETV